1 MDRMIAVK
9 DLRVCYG
16 NTVAVDGVSL
26 EVARGSLVAVV
37 GANAC
42 GKSTLLR
49 ALAGLLE
56 PADGSIEILG
66 APLSDLA
73 LGSRARRIAFVP
85 QRPTLSADFTVREVV
100 GLGRYAV
107 GADPRRVDAAIADVG
122 LSARADVSCHALSGG
137 ERQRV
142 AVARALAQ
150 AGREAVLLLDEPFG
164 GVDPGEVARMVEV
177 LRGRAEAGAVL
188 VTIHDAG
195 LARALATHAIVL
207 AGGRLLA
214 SGDAR
219 STLTAENLTRA
230 YGHPMQETGGWIA
243 PRIELAR

>member
-1 MDRMIAVK
+1 MDRMIAAK
-9 DLRVCYG
+9 DLRVRYG
-16 NTVAVDGVSL
+16 DTVALDGVSL

-49 ALAGLLE
+49 ALAGLVE
-56 PADGSIEILG
+56 PAEGSIDVLG
-66 APLSDLA
+66 ASLSDLS

-85 QRPTLSADFTVREVV
+85 QRPELSAAFTVREVV

-122 LSARADVSCHALSGG
+122 LAARADVSCHELSGG

-150 AGREAVLLLDEPFG
+150 AGRESVLLLDEPFS
-164 GVDPGEVARMVEV
+164 GVDPGEVARMVGV
-177 LRGRAEAGAVL
+177 LRARAATGAVL

-195 LARALATHAIVL
+195 LARALATHAVVL
-207 AGGRLLA
+207 HGGRLLA
-214 SGDAR
+214 AGDAQ
-219 STLTAENLTRA
+219 STLTADMLTRA
-230 YGHPMQETGGWIA
+230 YGHPMEETGSWIA
-243 PRIELAR
+243 PRIGLAR